1 VTAHIDTDQYITV
14 MQAAKKL
21 GLSRQRTYVL
31 IRQGRLDAYLVAGR
45 WLVNEENLTIKPPQG
60 RRNET

>member
-1 VTAHIDTDQYITV
+1 MNTNHLLTV

-45 WLVNEENLTIKPPQG
+45 WLVNEEHLTIKPPQG
-60 RRNET
+60 RRIDNA